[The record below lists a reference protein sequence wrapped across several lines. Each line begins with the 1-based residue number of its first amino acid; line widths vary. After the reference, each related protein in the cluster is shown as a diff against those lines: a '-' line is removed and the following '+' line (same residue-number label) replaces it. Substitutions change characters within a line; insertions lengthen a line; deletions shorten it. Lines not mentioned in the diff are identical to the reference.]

1 MYLSRYIRLASVLF
15 FLISG
20 GCASL
25 PENTDRQESFAFAN
39 PESTGIGKKIAIQ
52 VKQHP
57 AGQSGFHLL
66 SDGYD
71 AFVARAA
78 LAQIAEKS
86 IDSQYYMVHGDMVGT
101 LYVDQLVQAADRGV
115 KVRFLLDDMDE
126 GSRDFGLAKFDMHP
140 NVEVRIFNPF
150 GRNTSKTAQFITGFG
165 KQTRR
170 AHNKSFTVDN
180 AITIVGGRNIGDE
193 YFAAGKEMDFADLD
207 VIGAGP
213 VARKV
218 SASFD
223 QYWNS
228 PLSYPISKLSKELPT
243 EEDYRKGKER
253 LASYVATQSD
263 SAYVDQLLN
272 SQLADNIRKKNVNYY
287 WGPSNV
293 YADPPEKLTEDTGDR
308 AYMMTVDLK
317 PYMAAAKKELLIVS
331 PYFVPGPT
339 FTDFLAELQKKG
351 VRVRILT
358 NSLSSTD
365 VSIVHA
371 GYARYRKKLLR
382 AGIEL
387 YELNKETTKESRK
400 AYKQGKIGISSSSL
414 HAKTFTVDNETVF
427 IGSLNLDQRS
437 VVQNTEIGVVLESKD
452 IADILVGNFDSK
464 IDRAAFRVRLETDNE
479 GNEHTT
485 WTGLIDGKQTTM
497 TTEPYTS
504 FWQRFVVSFLRLMPI
519 ESQI

>member
-213 VARKV
+213 VAREV

-228 PLSYPISKLSKELPT
+228 P
-243 EEDYRKGKER
+243 
-253 LASYVATQSD
+253 
-263 SAYVDQLLN
+263 
-272 SQLADNIRKKNVNYY
+272 
-287 WGPSNV
+287 
-293 YADPPEKLTEDTGDR
+293 
-308 AYMMTVDLK
+308 
-317 PYMAAAKKELLIVS
+317 
-331 PYFVPGPT
+331 
-339 FTDFLAELQKKG
+339 
-351 VRVRILT
+351 
-358 NSLSSTD
+358 
-365 VSIVHA
+365 
-371 GYARYRKKLLR
+371 
-382 AGIEL
+382 
-387 YELNKETTKESRK
+387 
-400 AYKQGKIGISSSSL
+400 
-414 HAKTFTVDNETVF
+414 
-427 IGSLNLDQRS
+427 
-437 VVQNTEIGVVLESKD
+437 
-452 IADILVGNFDSK
+452 
-464 IDRAAFRVRLETDNE
+464 
-479 GNEHTT
+479 
-485 WTGLIDGKQTTM
+485 
-497 TTEPYTS
+497 
-504 FWQRFVVSFLRLMPI
+504 
-519 ESQI
+519 